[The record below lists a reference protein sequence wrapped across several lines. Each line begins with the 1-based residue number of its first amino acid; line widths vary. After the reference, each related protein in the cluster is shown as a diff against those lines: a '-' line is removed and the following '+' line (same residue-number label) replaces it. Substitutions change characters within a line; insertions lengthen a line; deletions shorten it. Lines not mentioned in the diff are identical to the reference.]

1 MTASIIRFVKSTS
14 AVESG
19 FVAAGVTIWVIAVVQ
34 SLVLLLTWVS

>member
-1 MTASIIRFVKSTS
+1 MTASIIRFAKSTS

-34 SLVLLLTWVS
+34 SLVLLLNWVS